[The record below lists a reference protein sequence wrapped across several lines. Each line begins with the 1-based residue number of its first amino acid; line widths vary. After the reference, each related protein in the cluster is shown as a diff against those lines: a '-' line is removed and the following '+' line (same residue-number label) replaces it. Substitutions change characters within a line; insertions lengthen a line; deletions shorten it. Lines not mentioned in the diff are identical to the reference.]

1 MIRRTN
7 DMTSRQ
13 TLYDLN
19 NVTNQLAKIQ
29 SQLSSGKQIQQ
40 PEDDPFGAGRAMFLR
55 DEVSQVQQYQRNIS
69 EGQAWLQTSDT
80 ALTNVRDTMQRI
92 RELVV
97 QGGNGTLDQPGMDA
111 IAKEIGQLK
120 ETLRDQANSTFAGRY
135 IFSGTQTDKPPYPA
149 PANTFAGNTGTVLR
163 TIGTGQTVQVNQDGP
178 TVFGPNG
185 SNLFDLLDT
194 IQSDLQSG
202 NQSSL
207 QNADL
212 TNFDAAFDR
221 VSQAS
226 SNVGAISNR
235 LDTQLTHLKDQEVNV
250 QGLLSQTEDADM
262 AKTMVNFSTAQATY
276 QAALQAGARVIQP
289 SLLDYLH

>member
-7 DMTSRQ
+7 DMMARQ

-29 SQLSSGKQIQQ
+29 TQLSSGKQIQQ

-55 DEVSQVQQYQRNIS
+55 DEVSGIQQYQRNIS

-80 ALTNVRDTMQRI
+80 ALTNVTDTMQRI
-92 RELVV
+92 RELMV
-97 QGGNGTLDQPGMDA
+97 QGGNGSLDQSGMDA

-120 ETLRDQANSTFAGRY
+120 ESLRDQANSTFAGRY
-135 IFSGTQTDKPPYPA
+135 IFSGAQTDKPPYPA
-149 PANTFAGNTGTVLR
+149 PANTYAGNSGAIQR
-163 TIGTGQTVQVNQDGP
+163 QIATGQTVQVNQDGP
-178 TVFGPNG
+178 TVFGPDG

-212 TNFDAAFDR
+212 TSFDAAFDR

-226 SNVGAISNR
+226 SNVGAITNR
-235 LDTQLTHLKDQEVNV
+235 LDTQLSHLKDQEVNV
-250 QGLLSQTEDADM
+250 SGLLSQTEDADM
-262 AKTMVNFSTAQATY
+262 AKTMINFSTAQATY
-276 QAALQAGARVIQP
+276 QAALQAGAKVIQP
-289 SLLDYLH
+289 SLLDYLQ